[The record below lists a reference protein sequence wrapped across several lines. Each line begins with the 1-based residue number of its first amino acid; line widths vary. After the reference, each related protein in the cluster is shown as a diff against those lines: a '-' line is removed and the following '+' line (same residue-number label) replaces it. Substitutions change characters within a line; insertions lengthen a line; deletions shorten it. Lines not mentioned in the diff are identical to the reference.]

1 MLFGVYAGAILL
13 CFGLIFNEST
23 RVLLSSWRRKV
34 LDTAMWRR
42 LCWKA
47 PRNQRV
53 CGYAQTPEPPYFA
66 VIFTSERTSTSEGYE
81 ATAQQMLQLARRQP
95 GFLGVES
102 ARESLGITVSY
113 WASEEA
119 IAAWK
124 ANVKHLVAQEKGKRD
139 WYSSYATRIC
149 RVERDYTF
157 RKAEDLPDHDEDFK
171 EDLRHSCWALRHC
184 GGRKTL
190 RVAASFGRE
199 SGSTTSLQ
207 CVAPGA

>member
-1 MLFGVYAGAILL
+1 
-13 CFGLIFNEST
+13 
-23 RVLLSSWRRKV
+23 
-34 LDTAMWRR
+34 MWRR

-139 WYSSYATRIC
+139 
-149 RVERDYTF
+149 
-157 RKAEDLPDHDEDFK
+157 LPDHDEDFK

>member
-1 MLFGVYAGAILL
+1 
-13 CFGLIFNEST
+13 
-23 RVLLSSWRRKV
+23 
-34 LDTAMWRR
+34 MWRR

-124 ANVKHLVAQEKGKRD
+124 ANVKHLVAQEKGKRLAG
-139 WYSSYATRIC
+139 SRRGLQRGSETQLLGTA
-149 RVERDYTF
+149 
-157 RKAEDLPDHDEDFK
+157 
-171 EDLRHSCWALRHC
+171 ALR
-184 GGRKTL
+184 RSKDSP
-190 RVAASFGRE
+190 R
-199 SGSTTSLQ
+199 SGIIRPGVGLHNLFAMRGCN
-207 CVAPGA
+207 CV